1 MKLKVYICQVVN
13 NRVMKKKDYGIDRRN
28 FIKLAGMASGGLL
41 LGGAAGAG
49 LSAGS
54 NKDSYT
60 GWGRTA

>member
-1 MKLKVYICQVVN
+1 
-13 NRVMKKKDYGIDRRN
+13 MKKKDYGIDRRN